1 MSGLQKNLE
10 VLKQEWKTVGADF
23 ARNWERLKKPSL
35 NPKDREHF
43 VPHVLVAFV
52 STFFSLRRTLTYIT
66 VIALV
71 VWLVSLVF

>member
-1 MSGLQKNLE
+1 MNGLQKNLE

-23 ARNWERLKKPSL
+23 ARNWERLKTPSL

-43 VPHVLVAFV
+43 APHVLVAFV
-52 STFFSLRRTLTYIT
+52 STFFSLRRTLTYLT

-71 VWLVSLVF
+71 VWLVSLF